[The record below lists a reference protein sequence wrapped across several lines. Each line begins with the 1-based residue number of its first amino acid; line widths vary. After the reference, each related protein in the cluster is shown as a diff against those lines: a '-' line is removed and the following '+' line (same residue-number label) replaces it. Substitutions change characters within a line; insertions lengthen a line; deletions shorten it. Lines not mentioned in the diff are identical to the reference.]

1 MSMNRGSLSV
11 EATAVTG
18 IFFVFVLFVLAHLYG
33 TVYFSRTF
41 HEATAYIIGNNR
53 HFIDEHV
60 LNQEISTSFE
70 DGYLLRFGPL
80 IEEYPFLENGF
91 LHASEEVVYIT
102 DTGSYYH
109 RPSCPTVR
117 LSLRPVRKED
127 MEGVIGPCSVCH

>member
-11 EATAVTG
+11 EATAVMG
-18 IFFVFVLFVLAHLYG
+18 VFLVFVLYVLAHMYG
-33 TVYFSRTF
+33 TVYFSHTF
-41 HEATAYIIGNNR
+41 HETTAYIIGNNR
-53 HFIDEHV
+53 HFIDERV

-117 LSLRPVRKED
+117 LSLRPVRKVD